1 MIRNKLGVEWG
12 AEEVLFSAVQPAIPS
27 AKLNTRK
34 SLKRSHGSIFPYP
47 RGIYLYPCD
56 PEQARA
62 ARTLSGQDTR
72 PWSSGAGGG
81 AGGCG
86 AGRWRAGGGSAAPQG
101 RPEGVGG
108 SVVAPAVLLPPEPRR
123 VRERCTRACS
133 GFRATSR
140 GSSSE
145 PQEVKSSFQGW
156 RREGSTE
163 TGCAGRG
170 FS

>member
-12 AEEVLFSAVQPAIPS
+12 AEEVLFSAVQPAILA
-27 AKLNTRK
+27 AKPNTRK
-34 SLKRSHGSIFPYP
+34 SLERSHGSIFPYP
-47 RGIYLYPCD
+47 RGVYLYPCD

-62 ARTLSGQDTR
+62 ARTLSGQDSR

-81 AGGCG
+81 AGGRG
-86 AGRWRAGGGSAAPQG
+86 AGRLSGLAGPA
-101 RPEGVGG
+101 RGVGG